1 MVEVR
6 TARRLRRS
14 TWISG
19 RSLRTSEVSQRWAE
33 HRQIRER
40 SGPSGRTSP
49 GFSRSCGRKNYSV
62 AGRSPPPVRSR
73 FPRERRADVDAHS
86 RGFEG
91 WTVNLRKH
99 ELIGL
104 RVEVIGASDPS
115 QAHLE
120 GRVVDETR
128 NMLIVD
134 GRGAE
139 KRIPKH
145 ASRFRFAVPG
155 GFEIDGDE
163 IRYRPED
170 RVKKAR

>member
-1 MVEVR
+1 
-6 TARRLRRS
+6 
-14 TWISG
+14 
-19 RSLRTSEVSQRWAE
+19 
-33 HRQIRER
+33 
-40 SGPSGRTSP
+40 
-49 GFSRSCGRKNYSV
+49 
-62 AGRSPPPVRSR
+62 
-73 FPRERRADVDAHS
+73 VDAHS
-86 RGFEG
+86 LGFGG
-91 WTVNLRKH
+91 WVVNLRKH

-134 GRGAE
+134 VRGEE

-145 ASRFRFAVPG
+145 GSRFRFAVPG

>member
-14 TWISG
+14 SGGLG
-19 RSLRTSEVSQRWAE
+19 RSSGTSGEWQRWAE
-33 HRQIRER
+33 PRQIRER

-128 NMLIVD
+128 NMLSVD
-134 GRGAE
+134 VRGEE
-139 KRIPKH
+139 KRIPQH
-145 ASRFRFAVPG
+145 GTRFRFAVPG
-155 GFEIDGDE
+155 GFETH
-163 IRYRPED
+163 
-170 RVKKAR
+170 